1 MVASASVLALTL
13 LLATP
18 QSTTPTTTHDR
29 EYWRGIVMA
38 KYAVPAGASA
48 FALAQELSGL
58 LGSPDPE
65 LRDTI
70 AVSILTTWIAERP
83 AAGLTDEQ
91 ILTLLDQW
99 QANLQVGLGETNTDT
114 VLKRSFSALCL
125 AAIAERDRKTPFLG
139 PQRYRA
145 LLDASIAY
153 LAAERDLRG
162 FDASKGWIHATAHT
176 ADLLRYLVGNPL
188 FTNEEQP
195 RLLAAIAERLSSAR
209 QVFTQGE
216 QDRLAQV
223 AAALAMRPDF
233 HAAGFNAW
241 ITGLR
246 DAIRDSWRSGP
257 LTPAGLATAQNDTYF
272 LQALYARMSM
282 NTLTGPAAASRT
294 AVLNALR
301 PRQ

>member
-1 MVASASVLALTL
+1 MVASVLALTL
-13 LLATP
+13 ALASPQTP
-18 QSTTPTTTHDR
+18 NASAATHDR
-29 EYWRGIVMA
+29 DYWRAII
-38 KYAVPAGASA
+38 KSQYAVPAGASA

-65 LRDTI
+65 LRDSI
-70 AVSILTTWIAERP
+70 AISILSTWIADRP
-83 AAGLTDEQ
+83 AVGFTNEQ
-91 ILTLLDQW
+91 LYTLLDQW
-99 QANLQVGLGETNTDT
+99 QKNLFVGLGETNTDT
-114 VLKRSFSALCL
+114 VLLRSFSALGL
-125 AAIAERDRKTPFLG
+125 AALAERDRKTPFLG
-139 PQRYRA
+139 LARYRG
-145 LLDASIAY
+145 LLDAAIAY

-162 FDASKGWIHATAHT
+162 FDPAKGWIHATAHT

-223 AAALAMRPDF
+223 VAALATRKDF

-241 ITGLR
+241 ITGMR
-246 DAIRDSWRSGP
+246 DTIRDSWRGGP
-257 LTPAGLATAQNDTYF
+257 LTSAGLATAQNGTYF

-282 NTLTGPAAASRT
+282 ETLVGPAATSRT

>member
-1 MVASASVLALTL
+1 MVASASVLVLTL
-13 LLATP
+13 ALASP
-18 QSTTPTTTHDR
+18 QTSAPAQTHDR
-29 EYWRGIVMA
+29 DYWRAIIKA
-38 KYAVPAGASA
+38 QYAVPAGASA

-70 AVSILTTWIAERP
+70 AISILSTWIADRP
-83 AAGLTDEQ
+83 AAGLTNEQ
-91 ILTLLDQW
+91 IVTLLDQW
-99 QANLQVGLGETNTDT
+99 QKNLQAGLGETNTDT
-114 VLKRSFSALCL
+114 VLLRSFSALGL

-139 PQRYRA
+139 PARYRG
-145 LLDASIAY
+145 LLDAGIAY

-162 FDASKGWIHATAHT
+162 FDPSKGWMHATAHT
-176 ADLLRYLVGNPL
+176 ADLLRYLVANPL

-195 RLLAAIAERLSSAR
+195 RLLAAIGERLSSAR

-223 AAALAMRPDF
+223 VAVLATRKDF

-257 LTPAGLATAQNDTYF
+257 LTSAGLATAQNNTYF

-282 NTLTGPAAASRT
+282 ETLIGPAAASRT
-294 AVLNALR
+294 VVLNALR